1 MTDSGDCCNIG
12 APSPAAARPLGAP
25 TGPYPMPVMPPIAD
39 LISLCRGLIGH
50 LSDADADLAAQQAV
64 RGLDALDE
72 IDLHPVL
79 AAAVESVGCGVLR
92 EVCYPGEALAAARP
106 RGRRPRRSERERCD
120 LVLTPLPGQRLA
132 DPVQALIEQDRAAGT
147 LFAHLAES
155 GGAEEPGG
163 RQPPCQG
170 ATRHTA
176 SHPPVAPE
184 DALWLEIKTL
194 GQFCYREGVPGPNPS
209 YTSELVGGPA
219 RDIAKLARDPQIHT
233 AAAVVVLFCASE
245 QVARHDL
252 AEAANRWLDK
262 DLPIADPIIDGL
274 PIQDRIGNA
283 WCAVAAVRVRCS
295 SYDV

>member
-12 APSPAAARPLGAP
+12 APSPAAARPRGAP
-25 TGPYPMPVMPPIAD
+25 IGPYAIPVTPPIAD

-72 IDLHPVL
+72 CDLHPVL

-120 LVLTPLPGQRLA
+120 LVLTPLPGQQLA
-132 DPVQALIEQDRAAGT
+132 DPVEALIERDQAEQT
-147 LFAHLAES
+147 LFAHLVD
-155 GGAEEPGG
+155 EPTGVRP
-163 RQPPCQG
+163 RQ
-170 ATRHTA
+170 AA
-176 SHPPVAPE
+176 SLPHILPE

-194 GQFCYREGVPGPNPS
+194 GQYCYREGVPGPNPS

-262 DLPIADPIIDGL
+262 DLPITDPIIDGL
-274 PIQDRIGNA
+274 PIADRIGNA

-295 SYDV
+295 S